1 MTSSPQRFQTHT
13 KGKLLLTAEY
23 VVLDGAKAL
32 AIPSRL
38 GQGFQASPDPELP
51 AGILSWSSYDH
62 QGNTWFQGSFQ
73 LANLKVLQ
81 TTDAPTS
88 NRLLEIFHAIQRQKP
103 EAWLKLPGLQVRMDL
118 EFSRHWGL
126 GTSSTLLAAL
136 AQWQAVDPYRL
147 LWDTFGGSAYDIAC
161 AIADGPLLY
170 QLNEG
175 VPQSEAVDF
184 HPAFAENLYLV
195 YSGKKQNS
203 REGISHYRAK
213 FKSSSPLPLIEK
225 IDTLTAAIL
234 SCTSLSSFETLLAEH
249 ETLIGEAIAIVPVQ
263 QKHFRDYWG
272 QIKSLGAWG
281 GDFLLA
287 TSNRSKEATQ
297 AYFQAKGLHEV
308 YGFTDWLLLS

>member
-1 MTSSPQRFQTHT
+1 MIAGPKSFQTHT
-13 KGKLLLTAEY
+13 KGKLLLTGEY

-38 GQGFQASPDPELP
+38 GQRLQVSAAPELSP
-51 AGILSWSSYDH
+51 GILSWSSYDH
-62 QGNTWFQGSFQ
+62 QGNIWFQASFQ
-73 LANLKVLQ
+73 LADQKVLQ
-81 TTDAPTS
+81 STDPPTS
-88 NRLLEIFHAIQRQKP
+88 IRLLEIFRAIQQQKP
-103 EAWLKLPGLQVRMDL
+103 KAWHQLPGLQVRMDL

-136 AQWQAVDPYRL
+136 AQWQAVDPYQL

-175 VPQSEAVDF
+175 VPQSEAVGF

-203 REGISHYRAK
+203 REGISHYRVR
-213 FKSSSPLPLIEK
+213 FKSTSPLPLIKK
-225 IDTLTAAIL
+225 IDKLTDAIL
-234 SCTSLSSFETLLAEH
+234 TCTNLPSFELLLAEH
-249 ETLIGEAIAIVPVQ
+249 ETLIGEAIAITPVQ
-263 QKHFRDYWG
+263 QQYFGDYWG

-281 GDFLLA
+281 GDFLLV
-287 TSNRSKEATQ
+287 TSNRSKKATQ
-297 AYFQAKGLHEV
+297 AYFQTKGLHEV
-308 YGFTDWLLLS
+308 